1 MSVLHAS
8 VCEDVVVACC
18 TNCELLP
25 TLSMNRDLYA
35 ENEAKVGG
43 TNPTVER
50 NV

>member
-18 TNCELLP
+18 TICELSP
-25 TLSMNRDLYA
+25 TLSMYRDFCA

-43 TNPTVER
+43 IHPTVKSD
-50 NV
+50 V